1 MTGKTFTNT
10 VKNYKK
16 KKNGNLPT
24 FRLGLQPSNYDTK
37 LLNLNKHIPS
47 FYKQVICYFQEIK
60 ISTPGNK
67 EAVLQEIIRNN
78 RFIKV
83 NGKSV
88 FYSKWCQNGIKQ
100 IKDLFN
106 VPENCFFPFGVLA
119 DKFYIKICHFLTYR
133 SLVSAIPSEWKKCL
147 FKSESNPTPALTIC
161 TSSRPLS
168 CKTLYQELLTRQ
180 KLPSPTAEK
189 RLEHYNFQR
198 DDFSKI
204 YLLPFKATRLI
215 IVQTGKSFVSALSIL
230 PRNISNCYT
239 PVC

>member
-1 MTGKTFTNT
+1 M
-10 VKNYKK
+10 
-16 KKNGNLPT
+16 
-24 FRLGLQPSNYDTK
+24 
-37 LLNLNKHIPS
+37 
-47 FYKQVICYFQEIK
+47 
-60 ISTPGNK
+60 
-67 EAVLQEIIRNN
+67 LQEIIWNN

-119 DKFYIKICHFLTYR
+119 NKFYIKGCHFLTYL

-147 FKSESNPTPALTIC
+147 FKNESNPTPALTIC

-168 CKTLYQELLTRQ
+168 CKTLYQELLTQQ

-204 YLLPFKATRLI
+204 YRLPFKATKE
-215 IVQTGKSFVSALSIL
+215 T
-230 PRNISNCYT
+230 N
-239 PVC
+239 